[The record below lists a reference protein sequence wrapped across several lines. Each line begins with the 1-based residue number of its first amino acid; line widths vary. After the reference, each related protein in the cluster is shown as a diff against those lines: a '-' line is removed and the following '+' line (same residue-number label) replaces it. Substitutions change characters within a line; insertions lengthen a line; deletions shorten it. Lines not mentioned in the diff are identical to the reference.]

1 MQILDSIIEGALMI
15 PDRAEADAYIAAV
28 VRFLAADGDE
38 GEPEGLPPYCAALF
52 ASVRP
57 VLDKSRKRARAG
69 ARGGSSQGA
78 ARAREGGAEAEEGGK
93 SEREANGEA
102 EPQANSEA
110 NREAKRQAN
119 GKAKPGFAPLSYS
132 YSHSEK
138 TQEGDGL
145 VVVGGR
151 RTNAERIAE
160 QERRAREQLDRFRRM
175 EAEGRAVSGFPRAG
189 AAHG

>member
-28 VRFLAADGDE
+28 VRFLAADGD
-38 GEPEGLPPYCAALF
+38 GGDPEGLPPYCAALF

-69 ARGGSSQGA
+69 AKGGSSQGA
-78 ARAREGGAEAEEGGK
+78 ANKADGAEEGADGEAGREA
-93 SEREANGEA
+93 EREAEPKANG
-102 EPQANSEA
+102 EA

-119 GKAKPGFAPLSYS
+119 GEAKTGFAPLSYS
-132 YSHSEK
+132 YSNSHSK

-160 QERRAREQLDRFRRM
+160 QERRAREQIDRFRRM
-175 EAEGRAVSGFPRAG
+175 EAEGRAVSGFARSG

>member
-28 VRFLAADGDE
+28 VRFLAADGDG

-69 ARGGSSQGA
+69 AKGGSSQGA
-78 ARAREGGAEAEEGGK
+78 ANKADGAEEGADGEAGREA
-93 SEREANGEA
+93 EREANR
-102 EPQANSEA
+102 QA

-119 GKAKPGFAPLSYS
+119 GEAKTGFAPLSYS
-132 YSHSEK
+132 YSNSHSK

-160 QERRAREQLDRFRRM
+160 QERRAREQIDRFRRM
-175 EAEGRAVSGFPRAG
+175 EAEGRAVSGFSRAG